1 MIRIYIR
8 QYDNSFSD
16 YCFNLHS
23 NDTYCSELAAAGKCT
38 ADLLFMTKQCMA
50 ACGICDLVCH
60 DVFESTTCQSW
71 ARTGGCE
78 KNPTF
83 MLRGCG
89 KTCEGCESGR
99 KKTFFYYNKLYQSAA
114 RTDW

>member
-1 MIRIYIR
+1 
-8 QYDNSFSD
+8 
-16 YCFNLHS
+16 
-23 NDTYCSELAAAGKCT
+23 
-38 ADLLFMTKQCMA
+38 MTKQCMA

-99 KKTFFYYNKLYQSAA
+99 KKKRFSIIISFTNLLREPIDSNLFIIL
-114 RTDW
+114 